1 MKKRNKQIGLIV
13 AVVALLVSVMPNVQ
27 ADDKHYEGWVRSF
40 AEAKELAAKEG
51 KSILMEFTGSDWCP
65 PCKALHINVLGTE
78 TFKAEITKDFILLVL
93 DDPHDKSLVSDAEQ
107 EQYKKLSEQYKVTSV
122 PTVFLADA
130 EGKPYHKQGGYRVDP
145 AVKVAQQSLG
155 KAQET
160 LKAAGEDEEKKKV
173 AQEAIDKATAELAT
187 KREASADKWVANA
200 SGKVKVLAQRDEFFA
215 QASEAKGVERAK
227 LLESAISGI
236 DEAMRLSYY
245 ADTVTEIV
253 SLDTDDAAGLKSKY
267 EELQQ
272 VEQIK
277 AKLTAIRRGKQPQEV
292 IAAIDELIKT
302 AKPTGAALQEAIF
315 LKSNALFSSGD
326 KDGAKAL
333 LLEAQ
338 KLAPNT
344 ATGKRIPQII
354 EQFFK

>member
-1 MKKRNKQIGLIV
+1 MNFHEK
-13 AVVALLVSVMPNVQ
+13 
-27 ADDKHYEGWVRSF
+27 
-40 AEAKELAAKEG
+40 
-51 KSILMEFTGSDWCP
+51 
-65 PCKALHINVLGTE
+65 VLGTDH
-78 TFKAEITKDFILLVL
+78 FKAEITKDFILLVL
-93 DDPHDKSLVSDAEQ
+93 DSPQDKSLVTDAEQ
-107 EQYKKLSEQYKVTSV
+107 TQYKKLSAQYKVSAV
-122 PTVFLADA
+122 PTVILTDA
-130 EGKPYHKQGGYRVDP
+130 KGKPYHRQDYGGDP
-145 AVKVAQQSLG
+145 A
-155 KAQET
+155 E
-160 LKAAGEDEEKKKV
+160 
-173 AQEAIDKATAELAT
+173 
-187 KREASADKWVANA
+187 KWVADA
-200 SGKVKVLAQRDEFFA
+200 RSKVKVLAQRDEFFA

>member
-1 MKKRNKQIGLIV
+1 MKKQNKQIGMIV
-13 AVVALLVSVMPNVQ
+13 AVVALLASVMTNVQ

-65 PCKALHINVLGTE
+65 PCKALHKNVLGTDA
-78 TFKAEITKDFILLVL
+78 FKNEITKDFILLVL
-93 DDPHDKSLVSDAEQ
+93 DNPRDKTLVTDAEQ
-107 EQYKKLSEQYKVTSV
+107 EQYKKLSAQYKVTGV
-122 PTVFLADA
+122 PTVFLSDA
-130 EGKPYHKQGGYRVDP
+130 EGRPYHKQVGYSGDP
-145 AVKVAQQSLG
+145 
-155 KAQET
+155 
-160 LKAAGEDEEKKKV
+160 
-173 AQEAIDKATAELAT
+173 
-187 KREASADKWVANA
+187 ADKWVANA
-200 SGKVKVLAQRDEFFA
+200 RGKIKVLAQRDEFFA
-215 QASEAKGVERAK
+215 QASEAKGVDRAK
-227 LLESAISGI
+227 LLEKAISGI
-236 DEAMRLSYY
+236 DQAVRLSLY

-253 SLDTDDAAGLKSKY
+253 SLDADDTAGLKSKY
-267 EELQQ
+267 EELLQ

-315 LKSNALFSSGD
+315 MKSNALFSSGD

>member
-1 MKKRNKQIGLIV
+1 MKKRNKQNGLIV

-65 PCKALHINVLGTE
+65 PCKALHKNVLGTDA
-78 TFKAEITKDFILLVL
+78 FKNEITKDFILLVL
-93 DDPHDKSLVSDAEQ
+93 DNPRDKTLVTDAEQ
-107 EQYKKLSEQYKVTSV
+107 EQYKKLSAQYKVTGV

-130 EGKPYHKQGGYRVDP
+130 EGKPYHKQVGYSGDP
-145 AVKVAQQSLG
+145 AV
-155 KAQET
+155 
-160 LKAAGEDEEKKKV
+160 
-173 AQEAIDKATAELAT
+173 
-187 KREASADKWVANA
+187 KWVANA
-200 SGKVKVLAQRDEFFA
+200 RGKVKVLAQRDEFFA

-227 LLESAISGI
+227 LLEKAISGI
-236 DEAMRLSYY
+236 DQTVRLSLYG
-245 ADTVTEIV
+245 DTVTEIV
-253 SLDTDDAAGLKSKY
+253 SLDADDTAGLKSKY
-267 EELQQ
+267 EGLQQ
-272 VEQIK
+272 AEQFK
-277 AKLTAIRRGKQPQEV
+277 AKLTAIRPTSRTKQPQEV

-302 AKPTGAALQEAIF
+302 VKPTGASLQEAVF
-315 LKSNALFSSGD
+315 FKSSVLFGSGD
-326 KDGAKAL
+326 KAGAKTL

-354 EQFFK
+354 EANFK